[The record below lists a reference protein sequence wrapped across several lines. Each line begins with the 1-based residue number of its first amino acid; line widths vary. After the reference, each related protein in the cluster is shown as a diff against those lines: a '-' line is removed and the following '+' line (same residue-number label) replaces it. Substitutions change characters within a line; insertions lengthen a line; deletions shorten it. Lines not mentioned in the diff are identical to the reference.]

1 MFQSK
6 DIVAFLLNR
15 VTTSQHCH
23 SMFYTSQL
31 RISGISFNDA
41 QPMSTRALSFALKLV
56 YLIPN
61 KLTAVYQSLPQTLH
75 MIWTLEDCAQLNG
88 PVLIFSRAN
97 DTSHRL
103 YSTQSPTLKRT
114 PKMKVLSEGHADI
127 GYCILHNN
135 CFVVTFCED
144 VSPIKCRKLLWPSN

>member
-1 MFQSK
+1 MSHSK
-6 DIVAFLLNR
+6 DIVTFLLNR

-23 SMFYTSQL
+23 SMCFSSQL
-31 RISGISFNDA
+31 RISGISFHDA
-41 QPMSTRALSFALKLV
+41 QPMSAQALSFALKLV

-75 MIWTLEDCAQLNG
+75 MIWTFEDCAQLNG
-88 PVLIFSRAN
+88 PVLMYSRAN

-103 YSTQSPTLKRT
+103 YSTQSLTLQRN

-127 GYCILHNN
+127 GYCSLHNY
-135 CFVVTFCED
+135 CSSYV
-144 VSPIKCRKLLWPSN
+144 L